1 MIHCHQFE
9 TAKWQSKQNPSS
21 QNQESNQDQPIQ
33 LIDEE
38 KLSQRYRREYIRDIH
53 VYIKKRFVHSSY
65 SFLHLTTIL
74 VDYHYTDRL
83 PPHLHS
89 YGSRGDKTMLC
100 HHMPLHGGTGIVDG
114 STFLTCPWEHHA
126 STSMTPAWP
135 PPSPCSCRYQLPLRL
150 FSPPHV
156 CAHMYTRTHTHMCV
170 HIRTNMHLRAGTR
183 TRCMH
188 AHVQTCLRGHAHV
201 RMHNCFVC
209 FIRYEY
215 ARMYTRA
222 HVHTHTHAHV
232 RTYTYKHAFAGVRT
246 QSLHAC
252 TCTNVHTRARTRTYA
267 YLFYFIKIWARTH
280 VYARTNA
287 HTHLYTYA
295 KTCMCTHTH
304 TYVRM

>member
-150 FSPPHV
+150 FSPPHTR
-156 CAHMYTRTHTHMCV
+156 AHMYARTHTHMCV
-170 HIRTNMHLRAGTR
+170 HIRTNMHLRACTR

-188 AHVQTCLRGHAHV
+188 AHVQTCIRGHAHDV
-201 RMHNCFVC
+201 RMHNCFV
-209 FIRYEY
+209 
-215 ARMYTRA
+215 
-222 HVHTHTHAHV
+222 
-232 RTYTYKHAFAGVRT
+232 
-246 QSLHAC
+246 
-252 TCTNVHTRARTRTYA
+252 
-267 YLFYFIKIWARTH
+267 LFYYIKIWVCTH
-280 VYARTNA
+280 VYARA
-287 HTHLYTYA
+287 HTRIHLCAHMQTHTCAHTRTHTYA
-295 KTCMCTHTH
+295 CKHTCMCNN
-304 TYVRM
+304 TYVRICTHAYACAHTQKCV